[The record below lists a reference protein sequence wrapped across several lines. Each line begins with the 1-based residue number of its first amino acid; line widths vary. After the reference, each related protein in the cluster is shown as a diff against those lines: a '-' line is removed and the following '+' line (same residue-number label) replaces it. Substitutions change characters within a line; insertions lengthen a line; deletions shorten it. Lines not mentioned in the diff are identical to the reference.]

1 MRGPLLQESE
11 PGNTRMK
18 KALAA
23 ALLFAV
29 GLAACGGGGGSGDSS
44 KPAAKALTI
53 SMYGKPIVS
62 SSTSTVA
69 HARFSLI
76 SSAMA
81 ADTPSAASDAQ
92 TTVKSLTD
100 ALAERGVTANITTQ
114 VIDGTALHQIV
125 TTEYNGKSPTPDQF
139 KTDPGEWMIVNFQL
153 DDMVT
158 PATDPAQQ
166 AATAQFTADLL
177 VFSQW
182 AAVAGKAVFV
192 VMPIQTCD
200 THYSASNGLYT
211 AILNAFNS
219 GAPIRFTGAVPTG
232 FGFDTNGKAV
242 PTVGTDLAHY
252 GADCRTPDAYLQNA
266 QLDSIAGDIASAY
279 KETGSAGGASDAFAA
294 SAASAAR

>member
-1 MRGPLLQESE
+1 
-11 PGNTRMK
+11 MK

-29 GLAACGGGGGSGDSS
+29 GLAACGGGGGGGGGDGA

-62 SSTSTVA
+62 SSPSTVA
-69 HARFSLI
+69 HAQFSLI

-81 ADTPSAASDAQ
+81 ADTPSAASGAQ
-92 TTVKSLTD
+92 ATVTSLTD
-100 ALAERGVTANITTQ
+100 ALATRGVTANITTQ

-139 KTDPGEWMIVNFQL
+139 KTDPSEWMIVNFQL

-158 PATDPAQQ
+158 SSADPAQQ
-166 AATAQFTADLL
+166 TAMKQFAADLL

-200 THYSASNGLYT
+200 TRYSASAGLYT
-211 AILNAFNS
+211 AILWAFND
-219 GAPIRFTGAVPTG
+219 GAPIRFTGSVPTG
-232 FGFDTNGKAV
+232 FGFDVNGKPV
-242 PTVGTDLAHY
+242 PNDGTDLSHY

-266 QLDSIAGDIASAY
+266 QVGSIADDIASAY
-279 KETGSAGGASDAFAA
+279 KETGSAGAASDASAA
-294 SAASAAR
+294 SAASAAQ